1 MSGEAIPFDE
11 LLFRNVALGGANL
24 PHSWI
29 FDRRWIREGF
39 RKSIAKPPI
48 QLNVHSTKF
57 ALQLLIYLPFHLN
70 MVANNHV
77 LGIVLK
83 MIYFKKYIIAVIDV
97 DKLLCN

>member
-1 MSGEAIPFDE
+1 MVRETTCRVNPIPFDE

-48 QLNVHSTKF
+48 QLKVHSMEV
-57 ALQLLIYLPFHLN
+57 ALQLLIYLLFHLN
-70 MVANNHV
+70 VFVNNHL
-77 LGIVLK
+77 LGI
-83 MIYFKKYIIAVIDV
+83 I
-97 DKLLCN
+97 LLHYGNNLF